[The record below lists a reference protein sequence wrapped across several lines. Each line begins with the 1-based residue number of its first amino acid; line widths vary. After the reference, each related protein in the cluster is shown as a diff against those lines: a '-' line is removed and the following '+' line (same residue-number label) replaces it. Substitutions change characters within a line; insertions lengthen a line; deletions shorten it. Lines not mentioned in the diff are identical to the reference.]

1 MTDTTPTDSEN
12 IRFILGAFGDNE
24 ALLDETEIQHALL
37 LYPDSW
43 RLAAAHIA
51 DSLASRAL
59 NNPTSFTLTGL
70 MQVSW
75 ADRAR
80 SWANIAKSL
89 RAEVAASE
97 AVDGILG
104 GVTSIQLTREA
115 EGVYAEYSPR
125 RMKGLRR

>member
-37 LYPDSW
+37 IYPDSW

-75 ADRAR
+75 ADRAK
-80 SWANIAKSL
+80 SWSNIAKSL
-89 RAEVAASE
+89 RAEVAAAEE
-97 AVDGILG
+97 AEGVLG
-104 GVTSIQLTREA
+104 GVTSVQLSREA
-115 EGVYAEYSPR
+115 VGQYPEYSPR
-125 RMKGLRR
+125 RMKGLQR